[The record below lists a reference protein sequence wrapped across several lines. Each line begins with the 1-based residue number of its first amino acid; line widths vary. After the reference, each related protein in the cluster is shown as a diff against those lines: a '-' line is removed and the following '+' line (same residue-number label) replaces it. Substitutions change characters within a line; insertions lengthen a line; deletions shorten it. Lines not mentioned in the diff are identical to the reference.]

1 MAGWLDGVMASYLRL
16 LVDRDVV
23 VIRDGQPEHT
33 RLRGG
38 WMAMTAWCRIERVHS
53 GMRSAISTDAAA
65 GPGTGS

>member
-1 MAGWLDGVMASYLRL
+1 MRGQRYAEASVMAGWLDGVMASYLRL

-38 WMAMTAWCRIERVHS
+38 WVAVTARCR
-53 GMRSAISTDAAA
+53 
-65 GPGTGS
+65 GTGSSVSIQG

>member
-1 MAGWLDGVMASYLRL
+1 MGSVRYGWLAGWMDGVMASYLRL

-38 WMAMTAWCRIERVHS
+38 WMAMTARCR
-53 GMRSAISTDAAA
+53 A
-65 GPGTGS
+65 TGSSVSIQG

>member
-1 MAGWLDGVMASYLRL
+1 MQKRPLWLAGWMDGVMASYLRL

-38 WMAMTAWCRIERVHS
+38 WMAMTA
-53 GMRSAISTDAAA
+53 GA
-65 GPGTGS
+65 GLPDRTVSIQG

>member
-38 WMAMTAWCRIERVHS
+38 WVAVTARCR
-53 GMRSAISTDAAA
+53 
-65 GPGTGS
+65 GTGSSVSIQG